1 MVLSLLDPVSIQ
13 GLYKKKP
20 SGLRPIKTYLIGFW
34 KLSFKSGKDQQYDTA
49 SSRGKM
55 RCLVAEI
62 SATSLCEAM
71 AVFFPLPD

>member
-13 GLYKKKP
+13 GLYKK
-20 SGLRPIKTYLIGFW
+20 SSRFRPIKTYLIGFW

-55 RCLVAEI
+55 RCHVPEI
-62 SATSLCEAM
+62 SATSLREAA
-71 AVFFPLPD
+71 AVFFPLHD